1 MGELGGGL
9 TATASRLRASISDE
23 KLIFAAIF
31 ISALPYVS
39 AIGFYSDDWALLQSY
54 DSLRSHGL
62 GQLLREGFETPSIER
77 PLYGIY
83 LSALFAL
90 FGLNP
95 LPHHLIN
102 TGVLALSGVVLFK
115 LLKDLKVPR
124 DLAFATAILF
134 GFLPQL
140 TTLRV
145 WYATFQIGLSLL
157 LFLSSV
163 RLELRFARQGGA
175 RAKILA
181 LACAAGS
188 LAAYETTAPLL
199 VASALGAARIRA
211 RRSGRWVPALA
222 ATLPNLLLI
231 AGGLGLKRL
240 VTNRIHDPSSLADQ
254 LGVIW
259 ETFWSPSYDWKT
271 SDGLNLWAALSV
283 NFWHSFVAEAHS
295 LIRVWDIPHS
305 FAVVFL
311 SAVFALVAFA
321 KLNTSATPASRWS
334 CAPAFVL
341 AGFAVFWLGYAI
353 FFLNRMVHFAPVST
367 GNRMATPASI
377 GVAMVLVGAA
387 KLFADTLGGP
397 YRRQLFGAIV
407 GVAIGVGCIHANLV
421 ASRWASA
428 WSTEA
433 TVLDRATI
441 DLAALPDN
449 ATIILD
455 GVCPY
460 DGPAIVFEAPWD
472 WSSAVSIKLGKTVNG
487 DVAIPSLQV
496 TDAGMTTQI
505 YDIKNTY
512 AYGSGLYVYRP
523 DARRVIAIPTL
534 QAAQTYWPHHQ
545 SAARK
550 CPRGY
555 PTMGVLNW

>member
-1 MGELGGGL
+1 VAVTL
-9 TATASRLRASISDE
+9 SRLRASISDE
-23 KLIFAAIF
+23 ILIFAAIL
-31 ISALPYVS
+31 ISALPYIG
-39 AIGFYSDDWALLQSY
+39 AIGFYSDDWALLQAY
-54 DSLRSHGL
+54 DSLRSGGV
-62 GQLLREGFETPSIER
+62 GQLLGAGFETPSIER

-124 DLAFATAILF
+124 DLAFATVILF

-157 LFLSSV
+157 LLLFSA

-175 RAKILA
+175 WTKILA

-199 VASALGAARIRA
+199 AVTALGAAWIRA
-211 RRSGRWVPALA
+211 RRSGQWVSAVA
-222 ATLPNLLLI
+222 IALPNLLVI
-231 AGGLGLKRL
+231 SGGLALKRL
-240 VTNRIHDPSSLADQ
+240 VTNRIKDPSSLADQ
-254 LGVIW
+254 LATIFW
-259 ETFWSPSYDWKT
+259 TFWTPFYDWKT
-271 SDGLNLWAALSV
+271 NDGLNLWAALSV
-283 NFWHSFVAEAHS
+283 NFWHSFVAEAQS
-295 LIRVWDIPHS
+295 LMRVWDIQYG
-305 FAVVFL
+305 FAVVLL
-311 SAVFALVAFA
+311 SVAIGIVAFVRL
-321 KLNTSATPASRWS
+321 KDSTNPAPRSNY
-334 CAPAFVL
+334 ALAFLL
-341 AGFAVFWLGYAI
+341 AGFAVFWLGYAV

-377 GVAMVLVGAA
+377 GVAMVLIGAA
-387 KLFADTLGGP
+387 KLFADRVGGSH
-397 YRRQLFGAIV
+397 RRQLFGMIV
-407 GVAIGVGCIHANLV
+407 ATAVTVGSVHASAV
-421 ASRWASA
+421 ASRWARA
-428 WSTEA
+428 WSIEA
-433 TVLDRATI
+433 TVLDRASI
-441 DLAALPDN
+441 DLAALPDD
-449 ATIILD
+449 ATVILD

-472 WSSAVSIKLGKTVNG
+472 WSSAVSIKLGKGIAG

-496 TDAGMTTQI
+496 TDAGLTTQI

-512 AYGSGLYVYRP
+512 AYGSRLYVYRP
-523 DARRVIAIPTL
+523 DVRRVIVLTDL
-534 QAAQTYWPHHQ
+534 QAAQAYWPHHQ
-545 SAARK
+545 SAARNV
-550 CPRGY
+550 PAAIPPWAY
-555 PTMGVLNW
+555 